1 MSAQLLKVG
10 NTYNLKRNYWLCD
23 SLSEITSPNP
33 GDLALTYNED
43 DKTKTKMY
51 IYSSTKEWKE
61 YGEGNIASSEGGSSA
76 GLSAGLSEEEIKALI
91 LENTNELCFQ
101 LVNFDMENET
111 FTLKYTPEEVMNKI
125 AKGEVCFFLHKPCEP
140 YLIYDDDDY
149 STISSIDVRLMFA
162 DDYSFWI
169 ETYDGLK
176 YGETYSI
183 DSGKTTGIFYFT
195 PDQAS
200 LKEAQTGDV
209 YVAHVVTSSNIPT
222 GKIECHPMN
231 LTYKFENLQSQINE
245 LTKKL
250 EALSNS

>member
-23 SLSEITSPNP
+23 DLLEITSPNP

-51 IYSSTKEWKE
+51 IYSSLKEWKE
-61 YGEGNIASSEGGSSA
+61 YEEGNVASSDEGSG
-76 GLSAGLSEEEIKALI
+76 AGLSEEEIKALI

-101 LVNFDMENET
+101 LVDLDIENET

-125 AKGEVCFFLHKPCEP
+125 AKGEVCFFLYKPCGEIIVN
-140 YLIYDDDDY
+140 YEDDDY
-149 STISSIDVRLMFA
+149 STASSIDVRLMFV
-162 DDYSFWI
+162 DDYNFRI

-176 YGETYSI
+176 YGETYSL
-183 DSGKTTGIFYFT
+183 DSGKTTGTFYFT
-195 PDQAS
+195 PDQGS

-209 YVAHVVTSSNIPT
+209 YVARVVTSSNIPT
-222 GKIECHPMN
+222 GEIKCHPLD
-231 LTYKFENLQSQINE
+231 LTYKFTNLQSQIDE

>member
-23 SLSEITSPNP
+23 GLSEITSPNP

-51 IYSSTKEWKE
+51 IYSSSKQWKE
-61 YGEGNIASSEGGSSA
+61 YGEGNITSSEGGS
-76 GLSAGLSEEEIKALI
+76 SAGLSEEEIKALI

-101 LVNFDMENET
+101 LVNVDAENDT

-125 AKGEVCFFLHKPCEP
+125 AKGEVGFFLYKPCGQIIINYE
-140 YLIYDDDDY
+140 DDDY
-149 STISSIDVRLMFA
+149 STASSVDVHLMFI
-162 DDYSFWI
+162 DDYNFRI
-169 ETYDGLK
+169 EAYDGLK
-176 YGETYSI
+176 YGETYSLA
-183 DSGKTTGIFYFT
+183 SGKTTGTFYFT
-195 PDQAS
+195 PDQGS

-209 YVAHVVTSSNIPT
+209 YVARVVTSSNIPT
-222 GKIECHPMN
+222 GEIQCHPMN
-231 LTYKFENLQSQINE
+231 LTYKFENLQSQIDE